1 MAQISAKTTQEF
13 VPIQEIRDGVVIL
26 KDGSLRAIILASS
39 LNFALKSA
47 DEQNA
52 IIMQFQNFLNSLDFS
67 VQIFIQSKKL
77 DIRPYIA
84 LLEGRYKEQQTELM
98 KIQTREY
105 IEFVKTFVENS
116 SIMTKSFFI
125 VIPYSP
131 AAISSTSTNPLSK
144 IIGSVSGGLGGTT
157 NNNAIGKGS
166 ANIKNEAFE
175 EYRSQLEQRVGVVE
189 QGLVRCGIRIAE
201 LGTEEV
207 VELFYKIF
215 NPGETEKPIQ
225 IN

>member
-1 MAQISAKTTQEF
+1 MPTVSKTTQDF
-13 VPIQEIRDGVVIL
+13 VPIQEIRDGIVVL
-26 KDGSLRAIILASS
+26 KDGSMRALVLASS

-47 DEQNA
+47 DEQSA
-52 IIMQFQNFLNSLDFS
+52 IIAQFQNFLNSLDFS
-67 VQIFIQSKKL
+67 VQIFVQSKRL

-84 LLEGRYKEQQTELM
+84 LLEERYKEQMTELM

-105 IEFVKTFVENS
+105 IEFIKTFVENS
-116 SIMTKSFFI
+116 SIMTKGFFI

-131 AAISSTSTNPLSK
+131 AVITANNNPISSLFK
-144 IIGSVSGGLGGTT
+144 KSGNEKVL
-157 NNNAIGKGS
+157 
-166 ANIKNEAFE
+166 ANQQFS

-189 QGLVRCGIRIAE
+189 QGLVRCGIRVAE

-207 VELFYKIF
+207 VELYYKIF

>member
-1 MAQISAKTTQEF
+1 MPKDKKTTQDF
-13 VPIQEIRDGVVIL
+13 VPIQEIRDGIVIL
-26 KDGSLRAIILASS
+26 KDNSMRAIVLASS

-47 DEQNA
+47 DEQNS
-52 IIMQFQNFLNSLDFS
+52 IIFQFQNFLNSLDFS
-67 VQIFIQSKKL
+67 VQIFVQSKRL

-84 LLEGRYKEQQTELM
+84 LLEERYKEQLTELM

-105 IEFVKTFVENS
+105 IEFIKTFVENS

-125 VIPYSP
+125 VIPYTP
-131 AAISSTSTNPLSK
+131 PLISSNSNPLGNLINK
-144 IIGSVSGGLGGTT
+144 KEGPKVTP
-157 NNNAIGKGS
+157 
-166 ANIKNEAFE
+166 NEQFN

-189 QGLVRCGIRIAE
+189 QGLVRCGVRVAE

-207 VELFYKIF
+207 VELYYKIF

>member
-1 MAQISAKTTQEF
+1 MAQNATSKTTQDF
-13 VPIQEIRDGVVIL
+13 VPIQEIRDGVVVL
-26 KDGSLRAIILASS
+26 KDGSMRALVLASS

-47 DEQNA
+47 DEQSS

-67 VQIFIQSKKL
+67 VQIFVQSKRL

-84 LLEGRYKEQQTELM
+84 LLEGRYKEQVTELM
-98 KIQTREY
+98 KVQTREY
-105 IEFVKTFVENS
+105 IEFIKTFVENS
-116 SIMTKSFFI
+116 SIMTKSFFVI
-125 VIPYSP
+125 VPYMPP
-131 AAISSTSTNPLSK
+131 A
-144 IIGSVSGGLGGTT
+144 VSAGNNGMFNKVMGGFGFGKTGGTK
-157 NNNAIGKGS
+157 GGS
-166 ANIKNEAFE
+166 AQTLKNEAFE
-175 EYRSQLEQRVGVVE
+175 EYKTQLDQRVGVVE
-189 QGLVRCGIRIAE
+189 QGLVRCGIRVAE

>member
-1 MAQISAKTTQEF
+1 MATTVQAKTTQDF
-13 VPIQEIRDGVVIL
+13 VPIREIRDGVVIL
-26 KDGSLRAIILASS
+26 KDGSMRALVLASS

-52 IIMQFQNFLNSLDFS
+52 IILQFQNFLNSLDFS

-84 LLEGRYKEQQTELM
+84 LLEERYKEQMTELM

-105 IEFVKTFVENS
+105 IEFIKTFVENS
-116 SIMTKSFFI
+116 NIMTKSFFL
-125 VIPYSP
+125 VISYEPP
-131 AAISSTSTNPLSK
+131 VISASKNPINNIAKKFSNK
-144 IIGSVSGGLGGTT
+144 SGEAGSDGKTIA
-157 NNNAIGKGS
+157 NA
-166 ANIKNEAFE
+166 EFD
-175 EYRSQLEQRVGVVE
+175 EYRSQLQQRVSVVE
-189 QGLVRCGIRIAE
+189 QGLVRCGIRVAE

-207 VELFYKIF
+207 VELYYKIF

>member
-1 MAQISAKTTQEF
+1 MAPVSKTTQDF
-13 VPIQEIRDGVVIL
+13 VPIQEIRDGIVVL
-26 KDGSLRAIILASS
+26 KDGSMRALVLASS

-47 DEQNA
+47 DEQSA
-52 IIMQFQNFLNSLDFS
+52 IIAQFQNFLNSLDFS
-67 VQIFIQSKKL
+67 IQIFVQSKRL

-84 LLEGRYKEQQTELM
+84 LLEERYKEQMTELM

-105 IEFVKTFVENS
+105 IEFIKTFVENS
-116 SIMTKSFFI
+116 SIMTKGFFI

-131 AAISSTSTNPLSK
+131 AVITASNNPISSLFKKGNNDK
-144 IIGSVSGGLGGTT
+144 IL
-157 NNNAIGKGS
+157 
-166 ANIKNEAFE
+166 ANEQFS

-189 QGLVRCGIRIAE
+189 QGLVRCGIRVAE

-207 VELFYKIF
+207 VELYYKIF

>member
-1 MAQISAKTTQEF
+1 MAQNNTKTTQEF
-13 VPIQEIRDGVVIL
+13 VPIQEIRDGIVIL
-26 KDGSLRAIILASS
+26 KDGSMRSIILASS
-39 LNFALKSA
+39 LNFALKSS

-52 IIMQFQNFLNSLDFS
+52 IISQFQNFINSLDFS
-67 VQIFIQSKKL
+67 IQIFIQSKRL

-84 LLEGRYKEQQTELM
+84 LLEERYKEQMTELM

-105 IEFVKTFVENS
+105 IEFIKTFVDNS
-116 SIMTKSFFI
+116 NIMTKGFFL
-125 VIPYSP
+125 VIPFAP
-131 AAISSTSTNPLSK
+131 PITMSSNPIKSLINK
-144 IIGSVSGGLGGTT
+144 KEENKLL
-157 NNNAIGKGS
+157 
-166 ANIKNEAFE
+166 ANEKFE

-189 QGLVRCGIRIAE
+189 QGLVRCGIRVAE

-207 VELFYKIF
+207 VELYYKIF

>member
-1 MAQISAKTTQEF
+1 MAQVSKTTQEF

-26 KDGSLRAIILASS
+26 KDGSMRSIILASS

-52 IIMQFQNFLNSLDFS
+52 IISQFQNFLNSLDFS
-67 VQIFIQSKKL
+67 VQIFIQSKRL

-84 LLEGRYKEQQTELM
+84 LLEERYKEQLTELM

-105 IEFVKTFVENS
+105 IEFVKTFVDNS
-116 SIMTKSFFI
+116 NIMTKSFFI
-125 VIPYSP
+125 IIPYMPPLLTASN
-131 AAISSTSTNPLSK
+131 NP
-144 IIGSVSGGLGGTT
+144 VSNFFKKGGQNKTLE
-157 NNNAIGKGS
+157 
-166 ANIKNEAFE
+166 NEKFE

-189 QGLVRCGIRIAE
+189 QGLVRCGVRVAE

-207 VELFYKIF
+207 VELYYKLF

-225 IN
+225 IT

>member
-1 MAQISAKTTQEF
+1 MATSSKTTQDF
-13 VPIQEIRDGVVIL
+13 VPIREIRDGVVIL
-26 KDGSLRAIILASS
+26 KDGSMRALVLASS

-47 DEQNA
+47 DEQNS
-52 IIMQFQNFLNSLDFS
+52 IILQFQNFLNSLDFS

-84 LLEGRYKEQQTELM
+84 LLEGRYKEQNTELM

-105 IEFVKTFVENS
+105 IEFIKTFVENS
-116 SIMTKSFFI
+116 NIMTKSFFI

-131 AAISSTSTNPLSK
+131 AAISASKNPLSNILNNK
-144 IIGSVSGGLGGTT
+144 AKAEGSKQMIA
-157 NNNAIGKGS
+157 NA
-166 ANIKNEAFE
+166 EFD

-189 QGLVRCGIRIAE
+189 QGLVRCGIRVAE

-207 VELFYKIF
+207 VELYYKIF

>member
-1 MAQISAKTTQEF
+1 MANQQQNTQKAKTTQEF
-13 VPIQEIRDGVVIL
+13 VPIQEIRDGIVIL
-26 KDGSLRAIILASS
+26 KDGSMRAIILASS
-39 LNFALKSA
+39 LNFALKST

-52 IIMQFQNFLNSLDFS
+52 IISQFQNFLNSLDFS
-67 VQIFIQSKKL
+67 VQILIQSKRL

-84 LLEGRYKEQQTELM
+84 LLEERYKEQMTELM

-105 IEFVKTFVENS
+105 IEFIKTFVDNS
-116 SIMTKSFFI
+116 NIMTKSFFI
-125 VIPYSP
+125 VIPYVPP
-131 AAISSTSTNPLSK
+131 ALNKGSNPLSLLK
-144 IIGSVSGGLGGTT
+144 KKDDTKTLE
-157 NNNAIGKGS
+157 
-166 ANIKNEAFE
+166 NEKFE

-189 QGLVRCGIRIAE
+189 QGLVRCGIRVAE

-207 VELFYKIF
+207 VELYYKIF

>member
-1 MAQISAKTTQEF
+1 MATPSKTTQDF
-13 VPIQEIRDGVVIL
+13 VPIREIRDGVVIL
-26 KDGSLRAIILASS
+26 KDGSMRALVLASS

-47 DEQNA
+47 DEQNS
-52 IIMQFQNFLNSLDFS
+52 IILQFQNFLNSLDFS

-84 LLEGRYKEQQTELM
+84 LLEGRYKEQMTELM

-105 IEFVKTFVENS
+105 IEFIKTFVENS
-116 SIMTKSFFI
+116 NIMTKSFFL
-125 VIPYSP
+125 VVPYLP
-131 AAISSTSTNPLSK
+131 PMIAASKNPLS
-144 IIGSVSGGLGGTT
+144 GLVNKNSKKEGDAKTIA
-157 NNNAIGKGS
+157 NA
-166 ANIKNEAFE
+166 EFD

-189 QGLVRCGIRIAE
+189 QGLVRCGIRVAE

-207 VELFYKIF
+207 VELYYKIF

>member
-1 MAQISAKTTQEF
+1 MVAVSKTTQEF
-13 VPIQEIRDGVVIL
+13 VPIQEIRDGIVVL
-26 KDGSLRAIILASS
+26 KDGSMRSLVLASS
-39 LNFALKSA
+39 LNFALKSS
-47 DEQNA
+47 DEQSA
-52 IIMQFQNFLNSLDFS
+52 IILQFQNFLNSLDFS
-67 VQIFIQSKKL
+67 VQIFVQSKRL

-84 LLEGRYKEQQTELM
+84 LLEEQYKNQVTELM

-105 IEFVKTFVENS
+105 IEFIKTFVDNS

-131 AAISSTSTNPLSK
+131 AALTTSKNPISSFMNR
-144 IIGSVSGGLGGTT
+144 
-157 NNNAIGKGS
+157 GKEDKTL
-166 ANIKNEAFE
+166 ANTQFE

-189 QGLVRCGIRIAE
+189 QGLVRCGIRVAE

-207 VELFYKIF
+207 VELYYKIF

>member
-1 MAQISAKTTQEF
+1 MATIPSKSTQEF
-13 VPIQEIRDGVVIL
+13 VPIREIRDGVVIL
-26 KDGSLRAIILASS
+26 KDGSMRALVLASS

-47 DEQNA
+47 DEQNS

-67 VQIFIQSKKL
+67 VQIFVQSKKL

-84 LLEGRYKEQQTELM
+84 LLESRYKEQVTELM

-105 IEFVKTFVENS
+105 IEFIKTFVENS
-116 SIMTKSFFI
+116 NIMTKSFFI
-125 VIPYSP
+125 VVPYVPPIIGASK
-131 AAISSTSTNPLSK
+131 NPL
-144 IIGSVSGGLGGTT
+144 
-157 NNNAIGKGS
+157 
-166 ANIKNEAFE
+166 ANIVANSSNAKSTKTTANAEFD

-189 QGLVRCGIRIAE
+189 QGLVRCGIRVAE

-207 VELFYKIF
+207 VELYYKIF